1 MLIAFAAFIGSR
13 AIAALFAGRWHGNP
27 RERRATLRAKT
38 GLPPPYSAWQSSLS
52 VTNWG
57 DATKLSGPGHG
68 IRQSASIAAMIHG
81 LAGISYYPTAFRAP
95 MIALLPLC
103 PGDRMSTSLYS
114 SNKCEPRTQHYA
126 RKQTQ

>member
-27 RERRATLRAKT
+27 RERSATLRAKT

-57 DATKLSGPGHG
+57 DANKLSGPGHG
-68 IRQSASIAAMIHG
+68 IRQSASIARSEERRVG
-81 LAGISYYPTAFRAP
+81 KE
-95 MIALLPLC
+95 C
-103 PGDRMSTSLYS
+103 VSTCKSRWWPY
-114 SNKCEPRTQHYA
+114 H
-126 RKQTQ
+126 

>member
-27 RERRATLRAKT
+27 RERSATLRAKT

-57 DATKLSGPGHG
+57 DANKLSGPGHG
-68 IRQSASIAAMIHG
+68 IRQSASIAAMING
-81 LAGISYYPTAFRAP
+81 LAGISYYPTAFAAP
-95 MIALLPLC
+95 MISSEERRVGKEC
-103 PGDRMSTSLYS
+103 DSTCRSLWS
-114 SNKCEPRTQHYA
+114 PDH
-126 RKQTQ
+126 

>member
-27 RERRATLRAKT
+27 RERSATLRAKT

-57 DATKLSGPGHG
+57 DANKLSGPGHG
-68 IRQSASIAAMIHG
+68 IRQSASIAAMING
-81 LAGISYYPTAFRAP
+81 LAGISYYPTAFR
-95 MIALLPLC
+95 
-103 PGDRMSTSLYS
+103 SEEHTSELQS
-114 SNKCEPRTQHYA
+114 LMRISYA
-126 RKQTQ
+126 VFCLKKKNTHTAHHHEH